1 MENGMKTRI
10 TSRHQPRAAAAAVAA
25 ICVLAAGSAT
35 AGGTISFGEDKS
47 VSLGLALRD
56 SFTSVSHGAPSGSRS
71 SDFSLESVSLMVSA
85 SMSKNIKA
93 YFSTDR
99 DGAGNV
105 KVKDA
110 FAQFDIMPEFNII
123 AGRMLPPT
131 DRANLDGPYYQIAWA
146 YPGVVSQYPGVAFG
160 RDDGILAWGKLMDKK
175 IVYSFGAFEGRNHVN
190 TPTTSNQDGKLLYAG
205 RVAVNF
211 WEPEP
216 APLYF
221 SCSALC
227 GKDVFTVALVG
238 LSQSQGVG
246 TSTIS
251 DSYKAWNV
259 DGVLEKSLSA
269 GTVTLN
275 GAYYKYDVDET
286 AALADGAVTPGK
298 AAMFVGAFLFP
309 QKVGWGKFQPYYRYQ
324 KFEADGAFP
333 DTKQSDIGLNY
344 IIDGPNA
351 KISAEFTKKE
361 VTALADQKMFVVGL
375 QLQF

>member
-1 MENGMKTRI
+1 MKTKTTLPYQRRVV
-10 TSRHQPRAAAAAVAA
+10 TTAVATL
-25 ICVLAAGSAT
+25 CTLAAGSAV

-47 VSLGLALRD
+47 IGVGLALRD
-56 SFTSVSHGAPSGSRS
+56 SYTSITNGAPSGSRS
-71 SDFSLESVSLMVSA
+71 GDFSLESISLMVSA

-105 KVKDA
+105 KIKDA
-110 FAQFDIMPEFNII
+110 FAEFDIVPEFNVL
-123 AGRMLPPT
+123 AGRVLPPT

-160 RDDGILAWGKLMDKK
+160 RDDGVLAWGKLMDKK
-175 IVYSFGAFEGRNHVN
+175 IVYSVGAFEGRNHVN

-227 GKDVFTVALVG
+227 GKDVFSVALVG

-246 TSTIS
+246 SNVTS
-251 DSYKAWNV
+251 DSYKAWNI

-269 GTVTLN
+269 GVMTLN
-275 GAYYKYDVDET
+275 GAYYKYNFSQ
-286 AALADGAVTPGK
+286 AAAAADPSPPTPGK
-298 AAMFVGAFLFP
+298 AEMFVGAFLFP
-309 QKVGWGKFQPYYRYQ
+309 EKFGWGKFQPYYRYQ
-324 KFEADGAFP
+324 KFDADGALA
-333 DTKQSDIGLNY
+333 DTKQSDFGVNY

-351 KISAEFTKKE
+351 KISAEYTKKE
-361 VTALADQKMFVVGL
+361 VTALPDTKMFVVGL